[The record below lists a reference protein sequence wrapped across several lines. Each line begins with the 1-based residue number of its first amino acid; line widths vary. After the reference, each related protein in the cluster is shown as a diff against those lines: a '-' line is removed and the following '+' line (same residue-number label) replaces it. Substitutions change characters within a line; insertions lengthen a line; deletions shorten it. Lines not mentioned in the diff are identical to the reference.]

1 MTTVGTKT
9 YVMNIGSHEHNLIC
23 SANKQT
29 KTFRMGNDSNRNV
42 RPQHPIPYILEILKR
57 KGAVTLYYR
66 VRSRLASTQN
76 QGAQGQEFSSHMTIY
91 DNLTGTKSP
100 ASTTNTHIPSSS
112 VPPNPPIVCLC
123 SLKSVA
129 LCHLSQLASSLGGL
143 ECQLLVH
150 SQFLGIKSQLVFLF
164 S

>member
-1 MTTVGTKT
+1 MLEGNQVWTYSLVVPLSMRHYVCETICERANRKHNCALFKRTMTTVGTKT

-76 QGAQGQEFSSHMTIY
+76 QGAQG
-91 DNLTGTKSP
+91 
-100 ASTTNTHIPSSS
+100 
-112 VPPNPPIVCLC
+112 
-123 SLKSVA
+123 
-129 LCHLSQLASSLGGL
+129 
-143 ECQLLVH
+143 
-150 SQFLGIKSQLVFLF
+150 
-164 S
+164 